1 MGRITTLFTIWL
13 GGFFFGFIGYYSYPY
28 ISEFILTMVPI
39 IVNIDIQITTAIM
52 VGFTTSIITVALVMF
67 GQIELKIIE
76 YSKNII
82 MKILKDY

>member
-1 MGRITTLFTIWL
+1 MIKFHFTKENI
-13 GGFFFGFIGYYSYPY
+13 YPR
-28 ISEFILTMVPI
+28 EILTMVPI

-76 YSKNII
+76 YSKHII
-82 MKILKDY
+82 IIILKHY